1 MSLRQT
7 GRCSTGVD
15 ALSYARCTG
24 FEAEGFEESIVE
36 TCEASG
42 YELMEV
48 PKLSFEARARWV
60 VETLRTSPSE

>member
-7 GRCSTGVD
+7 DRCSTGVD

-48 PKLSFEARARWV
+48 PIVVVCGPARWV
-60 VETLRTSPSE
+60 VETLEDFAQ